1 MQNRY
6 YMKDEVPFSDF
17 PAYTENSTNKGKA
30 IWIFLIVI
38 LIIAG
43 IVGGL
48 YFLGKN
54 KKADNKAI
62 APTHAPSPTLEP
74 SPTSSASA
82 TLTATPSGKLTPTPS
97 GTSSK
102 LDRSKLS
109 VAVLNGS
116 GVPGAANKTATT
128 LRGLGYTVG
137 ATANADKFTYT
148 GITVL
153 VKKAKK
159 DYGDLLK
166 KDLSDQGT
174 VTVTVDDAI
183 PTDAQVIVGK

>member
-1 MQNRY
+1 MQ
-6 YMKDEVPFSDF
+6 DEVPFQDF
-17 PAYTENSTNKGKA
+17 PSYTEKSSNKGRA
-30 IWIFLIVI
+30 FGIILVVI

-43 IVGGL
+43 VVGGL
-48 YFLGKN
+48 YLLGKN
-54 KKADNKAI
+54 KKSDTKSVV
-62 APTHAPSPTLEP
+62 PTHAPTPTEVISLTP
-74 SPTSSASA
+74 S
-82 TLTATPSGKLTPTPS
+82 ATPSGSLTPSPKLSPTPS

-102 LDRSKLS
+102 LDRSKLG

-116 GVPGAANKTATT
+116 GVAGAANKTSAV
-128 LRGLGYTVG
+128 LKALGYTIG
-137 ATANADKFTYT
+137 TTTNADKFTYT

-174 VTVTVDDAI
+174 VTVTIDDTI
-183 PTDAQVIVGK
+183 STDAQVIVGK

>member
-1 MQNRY
+1 
-6 YMKDEVPFSDF
+6 MKDEVPFQDF
-17 PAYTENSTNKGKA
+17 PAYTEQTAGKSKA
-30 IWIFLIVI
+30 LGIFLIALLV
-38 LIIAG
+38 IAG
-43 IVGGL
+43 VVGGL
-48 YFLGKN
+48 YLLGRNKN
-54 KKADNKAI
+54 TDKKSQVSVTK
-62 APTHAPSPTLEP
+62 APTPTEAPTETP
-74 SPTSSASA
+74 S
-82 TLTATPSGKLTPTPS
+82 ATPSGSVTPSVSPS

-116 GVPGAANKTATT
+116 GVPGAASKTSSA
-128 LRGLGYTVG
+128 LKSLGYTIG
-137 ATANADKFTYT
+137 ATTNADKFTYT

-166 KDLSDQGT
+166 KDLSDQGD
-174 VTVTVDDAI
+174 VTVTVDDTI